1 MNINIDGAPL
11 LGEIPGHPGAFIAA
25 TANGYTLG
33 PLMGRLT
40 AELIAGRTPRPG
52 LDIFTLARFG

>member
-11 LGEIPGHPGAFIAA
+11 LGPLPGHPDVFVAA

-33 PLMGRLT
+33 PMMGKLT
-40 AELIAGRTPRPG
+40 ADLAAGRDPG
-52 LDIFTLARFG
+52 RAIDYFTLGRFG